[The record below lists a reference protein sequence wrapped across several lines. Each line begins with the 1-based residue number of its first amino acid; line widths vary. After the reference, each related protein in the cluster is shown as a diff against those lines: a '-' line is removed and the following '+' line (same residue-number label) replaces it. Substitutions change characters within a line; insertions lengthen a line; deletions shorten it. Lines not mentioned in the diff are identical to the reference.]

1 MGNGIPWLLRWL
13 AAFGMGMAF
22 VNFALAFSV
31 WVAPTGGNGWFGKRF
46 KDTIS
51 PPQVGKARPAGSPNP
66 SGTP

>member
-1 MGNGIPWLLRWL
+1 
-13 AAFGMGMAF
+13 MGMAF

-51 PPQVGKARPAGSPNP
+51 PPQVGRARPAGSPNP